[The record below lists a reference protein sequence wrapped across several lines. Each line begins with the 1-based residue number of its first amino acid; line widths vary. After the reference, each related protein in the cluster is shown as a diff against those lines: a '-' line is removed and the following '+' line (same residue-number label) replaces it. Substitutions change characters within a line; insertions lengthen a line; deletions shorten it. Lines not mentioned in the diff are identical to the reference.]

1 MVVPYRE
8 QSRVL
13 IPGQETAS
21 QGFALPRFVGFPLPC
36 FVWFVPLGYVRFCR

>member
-13 IPGQETAS
+13 ILGQETAS

-36 FVWFVPLGYVRFCR
+36 FVVCTTWLCRVS